1 MIWEPSISLA
11 EGCERVPLSP
21 SRTVPMIMQ
30 GKPPPCCT
38 GCADPHRG
46 AHTLTGGHTFES
58 TQTQTPQMLAD
69 LGSLP
74 HTSQMYMLPLGQL
87 LKSLLVPSCFL
98 KGRCA
103 PGLPCTGRTWAPA
116 QRAMSTYL
124 GLSAEPKPEGEA
136 LTVVT
141 RAACGTDQPP
151 AFSVLPWALCRLLP
165 RLAYLPVR
173 GHRLHPTA
181 WLVWPWARC

>member
-1 MIWEPSISLA
+1 
-11 EGCERVPLSP
+11 
-21 SRTVPMIMQ
+21 MIMQ

-38 GCADPHRG
+38 GCTDPHRG

-124 GLSAEPKPEGEA
+124 GL
-136 LTVVT
+136 
-141 RAACGTDQPP
+141 R
-151 AFSVLPWALCRLLP
+151 
-165 RLAYLPVR
+165 VR
-173 GHRLHPTA
+173 P
-181 WLVWPWARC
+181 